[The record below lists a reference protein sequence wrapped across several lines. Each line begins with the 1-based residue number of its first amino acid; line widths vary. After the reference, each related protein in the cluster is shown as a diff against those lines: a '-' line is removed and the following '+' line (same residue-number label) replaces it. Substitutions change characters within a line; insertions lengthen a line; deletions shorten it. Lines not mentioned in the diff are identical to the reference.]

1 MAGHLSSPAH
11 DLGMSKEQP
20 KTTAT
25 IYATGRLTGGEI
37 WVAPDLPTLIEALI
51 GDPEYRARSPAGRLT
66 ARERCACELAT
77 RTQAG
82 LLQAAIAAGTWSWE
96 GASIAEIE
104 RLTRAR
110 EITDR
115 GGPWRGSMPLV
126 LVRPQDRVWRAPAGR
141 VKAVSP
147 WSDSALLLGM
157 RELGWIRE
165 AGRLDSSGGVS
176 EPGRR

>member
-1 MAGHLSSPAH
+1 MG
-11 DLGMSKEQP
+11 
-20 KTTAT
+20 
-25 IYATGRLTGGEI
+25 GRQLC
-37 WVAPDLPTLIEALI
+37 VA
-51 GDPEYRARSPAGRLT
+51 
-66 ARERCACELAT
+66 
-77 RTQAG
+77 
-82 LLQAAIAAGTWSWE
+82 
-96 GASIAEIE
+96 E
-104 RLTRAR
+104 RLTRARAR

-157 RELGWIRE
+157 REVGWIRE